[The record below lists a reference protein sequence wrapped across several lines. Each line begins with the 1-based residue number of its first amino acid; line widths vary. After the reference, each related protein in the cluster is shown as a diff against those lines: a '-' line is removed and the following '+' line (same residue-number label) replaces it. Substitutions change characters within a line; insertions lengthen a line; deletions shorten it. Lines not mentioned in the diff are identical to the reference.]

1 MLIATPDI
9 TTRYGEGL
17 TYLSNITY
25 NKFARDLYGNQQP
38 KSNESDLKLT
48 LLLYGLTSWSNLPG
62 AVNSFTEP
70 QMLSMMDNIARLQND
85 MDSLRVMSVDKP
97 LCPSSATSAFTLSI
111 VDTASVDLALVN
123 NILSAS
129 VKRSAAA
136 GNALQQFGDG
146 LYVSN
151 AGGGSNDIIKVYVT
165 MTTLSSSTYS
175 NALFTG
181 KELLVTTREG
191 FVLKDTDLALV
202 GDTISYLNGD
212 TFDPGVWYTFVLK
225 TTSVSV
231 VKVHVEYTGL
241 SSPSYANSLFDGKFI
256 LMVAREGMIID
267 DSIMSLAA
275 DTISY
280 TNGDT
285 FEPETWY
292 TFILKS

>member
-1 MLIATPDI
+1 MLIATPNI

-38 KSNESDLKLT
+38 KSKESDLKLT

-70 QMLSMMDNIARLQND
+70 QMLSMMDNIAKLQND
-85 MDSLRVMSVDKP
+85 VDSLRVMSVDKP

-123 NILSAS
+123 NVLSAS
-129 VKRSAAA
+129 VKLSAAG

-146 LYVSN
+146 LFVSTS
-151 AGGGSNDIIKVYVT
+151 GSGDETVLKVHVT
-165 MTTLSSSTYS
+165 MVAASSSTYT

-181 KELLVTTREG
+181 KELLMTTREG
-191 FVLKDTDLALV
+191 QVLKDTDVALV
-202 GDTISYLNGD
+202 GDTISYLSGD
-212 TFDPGVWYTFVLK
+212 TFEPGVWYTFILK
-225 TTSVSV
+225 TVVSSIT
-231 VKVHVEYTGL
+231 KVYIQYAGV
-241 SSPSYANSLFDGKFI
+241 SSSSYSNPAFDGKSI
-256 LMVAREGMIID
+256 LMVAREGNILN
-267 DSIMSLAA
+267 DSILSIAA

-280 TNGDT
+280 LNGET
-285 FEPETWY
+285 FEPGIWY
-292 TFILKS
+292 TFILKA